1 MELQGASKSMA
12 NFTLKAVVIT
22 LCIGFLIPSLI
33 PDFNWVKTMQGK
45 LIIAS
50 FIQNPTVLWKLA
62 ELQEAERKY
71 KEAANLIDIAVGLL
85 EMNCSSA
92 QALSKY
98 QKKRDYLN
106 SLAEKNQ

>member
-1 MELQGASKSMA
+1 MKIEHTLNTITS
-12 NFTLKAVVIT
+12 FTLKAIVIT
-22 LCIGFLIPSLI
+22 VCIGFLIPSLL

-62 ELQEAERKY
+62 EQQEAERKY
-71 KEAANLIDIAVGLL
+71 KDAANLLDIAVGLL

-92 QALSKY
+92 QALSRY
-98 QKKRDYLN
+98 QKKREYLI